1 MSAVLVF
8 WSSYTPTS
16 TGGRPTGV
24 MQSATLVA
32 PGSHEFGEAS
42 ITDGLPQAAVS
53 HAKPSDVSN
62 GRVGLWDSFDV
73 APVGCGVVGAGRAQ
87 ATRAVQMIAS
97 ATSAIVPEAAVR
109 ARREVGSSCGG
120 LGECV
125 ATAMR
130 SCLPHRDN
138 NGLGDQSSPLP
149 SAPQHAARH
158 LVGH

>member
-1 MSAVLVF
+1 MSAVLAF

-53 HAKPSDVSN
+53 HEKPSDVSN
-62 GRVGLWDSFDV
+62 GRVGLWGLFDV
-73 APVGCGVVGAGRAQ
+73 APVGCGVVHSCDVAPVCFGVFGAGRAQ

-97 ATSAIVPEAAVR
+97 ATSAIFPEAAVR
-109 ARREVGSSCGG
+109 ARREV
-120 LGECV
+120 
-125 ATAMR
+125 
-130 SCLPHRDN
+130 
-138 NGLGDQSSPLP
+138 
-149 SAPQHAARH
+149 
-158 LVGH
+158 

>member
-1 MSAVLVF
+1 MSAVLAF

-87 ATRAVQMIAS
+87 ATRAVQMIAR

-109 ARREVGSSCGG
+109 ATTRSGVVLRRTG
-120 LGECV
+120 
-125 ATAMR
+125 
-130 SCLPHRDN
+130 
-138 NGLGDQSSPLP
+138 
-149 SAPQHAARH
+149 
-158 LVGH
+158 